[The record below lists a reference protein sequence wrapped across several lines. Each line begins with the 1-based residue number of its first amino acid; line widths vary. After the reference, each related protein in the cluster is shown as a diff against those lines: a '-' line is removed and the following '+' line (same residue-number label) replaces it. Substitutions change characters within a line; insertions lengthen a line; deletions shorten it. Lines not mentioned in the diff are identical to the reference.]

1 MLPVRLGPVLTRAF
15 FDRPCLEVAPELVG
29 VQLVRKLPDG
39 TRLVG
44 RIVEVEAYLGDGSDP
59 GSHSHRGQTPRNRSM
74 FGPPARL
81 YAYRIYGVHTCLNV
95 VVEPAG
101 IGAAILLRALEP
113 LEGIETMQRHR
124 GLRQRKPGSR
134 GQASRPGQ
142 TDQAGQADQAGQTDQ
157 AGQANQAE
165 QTGQAD
171 QAGQTGRQPADR
183 VERNLARGPGR
194 LAQALQ
200 LGMADDGASI
210 LRGAITLRRAPEGE
224 PVRPTAQS
232 RRIGLTQGADLPY
245 RFYQADCPWVCRLPP
260 ERARSR

>member
-134 GQASRPGQ
+134 GRASRPN
-142 TDQAGQADQAGQTDQ
+142 QAGQT
-157 AGQANQAE
+157 
-165 QTGQAD
+165 D

-183 VERNLARGPGR
+183 VERNIARGPGR

-210 LRGAITLRRAPEGE
+210 LRGAVTLRRAPEGE
-224 PVRPTAQS
+224 PVHPTAQS

-245 RFYQADCPWVCRLPP
+245 RFYQADCSWVCRLPP